1 MSYFVFPKGNINISN
16 FFSMPMTYDLD
27 TESEKILSPSLYS
40 YLSELE
46 EHTYTEEFQEI
57 QNEIFPYYRG
67 IFLEYPNYSPSFFEI
82 IEIVQTMH
90 LNTYI
95 DTISK
100 FALHIFS
107 FSNNTITKSDS
118 EQEQKIGIHA
128 IETIRNTK
136 NYKSSTNNTDKKD
149 KDVYFLENTYGNL
162 YSNYSLQ
169 HFEDI
174 YLHYASKLHIILADA
189 SVLKNKHEIF
199 VQLCMILC
207 IQAKKGILFWKI
219 GDTSSEFMLEMLF
232 FLSSFYEKMFFIKP
246 FIMDTTKSEKYVV
259 CKGFLYDNS
268 YTIYSYLHEYMK
280 KIQFLNESV
289 KPTNILP
296 TNILPTKNIKSKI
309 PFFFLNKLEEINY
322 IFGQVQLEQIHYIL
336 LLISHKYKHSKLE
349 NIAKLNIQKT
359 TDWINKHYYYL
370 SKSIFSSS
378 LPSSNDKL
386 W

>member
-1 MSYFVFPKGNINISN
+1 
-16 FFSMPMTYDLD
+16 MPYTD
-27 TESEKILSPSLYS
+27 TESESEKVILSPSLHS

-67 IFLEYPNYSPSFFEI
+67 IFLEYPNYSSSFFEI

-100 FALHIFS
+100 STLHVFS
-107 FSNNTITKSDS
+107 FSINTSDS
-118 EQEQKIGIHA
+118 NSDKDQDQDQEQKTGIHA

-136 NYKSSTNNTDKKD
+136 NYNNKQSSTNNTDKRD
-149 KDVYFLENTYGNL
+149 KDVYFLENTYGNS

-199 VQLCMILC
+199 VQLCMILSV
-207 IQAKKGILFWKI
+207 QSKKGILFWKI
-219 GDTSSEFMLEMLF
+219 GDTSSEFMLEILF

-259 CKGFLYDNS
+259 CRGFLYDNS
-268 YTIYSYLHEYMK
+268 YTIYSYLHETVK
-280 KIQFLNESV
+280 NIQISNESI
-289 KPTNILP
+289 PTSILP
-296 TNILPTKNIKSKI
+296 TSILPTSILPPTKKNIKSKI

-370 SKSIFSSS
+370 SNSIFSSS
-378 LPSSNDKL
+378 LPSNNDKL